1 MSQLKK
7 NSTSIAPSS
16 IERQKM
22 ADNRPFCSL
31 YPIKSQA
38 KKDITKIRI
47 GQSTSLEVNNKT
59 TSQKIR

>member
-1 MSQLKK
+1 MSQLKE
-7 NSTSIAPSS
+7 NSTSIDLGA

-22 ADNRPFCSL
+22 ADNLPFRSL
-31 YPIKSQA
+31 YPIKSRA

-47 GQSTSLEVNNKT
+47 GQSTSSEVNNKT